1 MKKFR
6 IIATQLNYYDL
17 EIEAENEDMAWEMAL
32 DNGTGEFRPMEKM
45 GDWEVCSVEEITNAN
60 K

>member
-32 DNGTGEFRPMEKM
+32 DNDTGEFRPMEKM
-45 GDWEVCSVEEITNAN
+45 GDWEVCSIGEITN
-60 K
+60 

>member
-32 DNGTGEFRPMEKM
+32 DNDTGEFRPMEKM
-45 GDWEVCSVEEITNAN
+45 GDWEVSSVEEIT

>member
-32 DNGTGEFRPMEKM
+32 DNDAGEFRPMEKM
-45 GDWEVCSVEEITNAN
+45 GDWEVSGVEELI